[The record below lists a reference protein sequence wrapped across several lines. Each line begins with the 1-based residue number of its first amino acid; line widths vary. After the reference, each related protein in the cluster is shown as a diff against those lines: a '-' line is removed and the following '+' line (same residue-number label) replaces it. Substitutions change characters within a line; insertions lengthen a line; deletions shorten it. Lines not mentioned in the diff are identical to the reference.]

1 MPKYQ
6 GGGSDHEHFEMLCG
20 LAAGG
25 FLEGAEFAEF
35 QAHLEECSQCR
46 SDYREFSA
54 VTAGDLPRGLGSA
67 SQKLAELR
75 VRPLEYS
82 RQRFLRRARAE
93 GVIFSSDVENS
104 IPDNAWHFRPVAVLA
119 SVAGLCVVAIILT
132 VSYLRQ
138 LPKPASETATQHI
151 AELQRQNADLT
162 ASLSRLS
169 QSLSVN
175 QREMKDLRE
184 QVTHESH
191 RHVDETAQGDSEGR
205 SSKSLNLPDD
215 TRYQEKLSEEVKK
228 ETARSAQVPFNQDTI
243 VEQQLRIAELTN
255 KLRIVSATLDQ
266 ERELAAAGKD
276 IRELMASRKLHV
288 IDVRDTDP
296 NGNPSAAFARVF
308 LSEGKSLTFY
318 AFDLNETANA
328 KRNFEVWA
336 VPEAGEKTPRS
347 LGFLH
352 VDAKAQGRWVLKVEN
367 PELVKQIGSV
377 FVTVQSATDSK
388 QPNGQKML
396 YAYLGDANH
405 P

>member
-1 MPKYQ
+1 
-6 GGGSDHEHFEMLCG
+6 ML
-20 LAAGG
+20 A
-25 FLEGAEFAEF
+25 
-35 QAHLEECSQCR
+35 
-46 SDYREFSA
+46 
-54 VTAGDLPRGLGSA
+54 P
-67 SQKLAELR
+67 
-75 VRPLEYS
+75 
-82 RQRFLRRARAE
+82 
-93 GVIFSSDVENS
+93 
-104 IPDNAWHFRPVAVLA
+104 
-119 SVAGLCVVAIILT
+119 VAGLAVVAITLT
-132 VSYLRQ
+132 VFHVRQ
-138 LPKPASETATQHI
+138 LPKATPASAATKQI
-151 AELQRQNADLT
+151 ADLERQNAELT
-162 ASLSRLS
+162 ASLSRLN

-175 QREMKDLRE
+175 QLEMKDLRAR
-184 QVTHESH
+184 VTSESH
-191 RHVDETAQGDSEGR
+191 RHHDEPAQGDSERG
-205 SSKSLNLPDD
+205 SSNSVNLLDD
-215 TRYQEKLSEEVKK
+215 SREQEKLSAEVKD
-228 ETARSAQVPFNQDTI
+228 EAARSAQVPFNKDTI
-243 VEQQLRIAELTN
+243 VEQQLRIAEITN

-266 ERELAAAGKD
+266 ERELAAAGDD

-377 FVTVQSATDSK
+377 FVTVPSATDSK